1 VIDEISDKNSDKDY
15 KIERIN
21 LNNYK
26 SNGNVKYNNLKS
38 NINNSNGIS
47 SVNIKSF
54 KNDNVNK
61 TDSPYILNKKMF

>member
-1 VIDEISDKNSDKDY
+1 MIDEISDKNSDKDY

-47 SVNIKSF
+47 SVNI
-54 KNDNVNK
+54 
-61 TDSPYILNKKMF
+61 